1 MLKESQRDRLKKKR
15 QKSFICQFTLQMVT
29 KASVGQAEARIQEPK
44 ANHVSGRV
52 SDIRPF
58 SFASPKVLAGRQIRS
73 RIDRTGL
80 GYPCGMPAAQV
91 WVFTHCSTGLV
102 RRYISFLTRCLH

>member
-1 MLKESQRDRLKKKR
+1 
-15 QKSFICQFTLQMVT
+15 MVT
-29 KASVGQAEARIQEPK
+29 KASVGQAEVRSQEPK

-80 GYPCGMPAAQV
+80 GYPDAS
-91 WVFTHCSTGLV
+91 STSLGFYPLQH
-102 RRYISFLTRCLH
+102 RASQKIYIIFNKVLALIFSPELINMYLIFN